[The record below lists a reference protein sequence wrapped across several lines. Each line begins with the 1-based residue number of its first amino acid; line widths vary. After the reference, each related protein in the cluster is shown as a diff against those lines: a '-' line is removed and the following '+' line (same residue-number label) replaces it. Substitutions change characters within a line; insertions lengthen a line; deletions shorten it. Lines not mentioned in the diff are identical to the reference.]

1 MRFPRKTPSASVPR
15 HFCVL
20 LRFGGPRRD
29 DDASDTCGACNVLNQ
44 TRGQTSQSVVC
55 VSQRRE
61 EREREKRL
69 ALPFQ
74 REREREREREN
85 AFGRVLFCIEALPKT
100 HFQTKD
106 SCERRKNDD
115 DDDDIISSRKK
126 KKHHHQRRTI
136 ACFTGPN
143 DPVLMNFARYH
154 SIIFLIVVR
163 RRRRGG
169 GVLIQ

>member
-61 EREREKRL
+61 EREKNGWHSLSEKKRRHAVFSRRL
-69 ALPFQ
+69 
-74 REREREREREN
+74 EEREREN

-106 SCERRKNDD
+106 SFCERRKIDD
-115 DDDDIISSRKK
+115 DDDDIIIAKEK
-126 KKHHHQRRTI
+126 QHHHQRRTI

-154 SIIFLIVVR
+154 SIIIFF
-163 RRRRGG
+163 
-169 GVLIQ
+169 